1 MIDIPHQP
9 HWLITEEGDYMLLHD
24 SYSSESHQHGLDA
37 MHVHYLLM
45 FLDALLII
53 KYEKFYDSVYAITIK
68 QRN

>member
-1 MIDIPHQP
+1 MTDIPHQP
-9 HWLITEEGDYMLLHD
+9 RWLTTAEGDYMLLHD

-37 MHVHYLLM
+37 MYVHELLI

-68 QRN
+68 KHN